1 MSTSTLN
8 RLNMLQP
15 ASRFDQRR
23 FRMNVI
29 VDTSEEGFVE
39 NNWVSRE
46 LSIGGGT
53 RLKVALPIRDV

>member
-1 MSTSTLN
+1 
-8 RLNMLQP
+8 MLQP